1 MDGDIQSVI
10 PADANA
16 SSNPADR
23 RKEFARLI
31 ARAAEMRS
39 MGFSWVA
46 VGREVGR
53 AASTVRRWP
62 KRFPDRWRRVY
73 RLAVS
78 ENATAASAEA
88 MQLLRQELRGE
99 LPRFRCDS
107 AKAIL
112 RYLESRRWRNAKY
125 PKKVLKELKET
136 ETSKWKIPVDQ
147 KGTTPEQIYRYIQ
160 HIESQTPEQLE
171 AMIEGLG
178 YKKIEP
184 QP

>member
-1 MDGDIQSVI
+1 MDSKILSVN
-10 PADANA
+10 PADGNA
-16 SSNPADR
+16 STNPADR

-39 MGFSWVA
+39 MGYSWVA

-53 AASTVRRWP
+53 AMATVRRWP

-88 MQLLRQELRGE
+88 MQLLRQELRGD
-99 LPRFRCDS
+99 LPRFRCNA

-112 RYLESRRWRNAKY
+112 CYLESRRWRNAKY
-125 PKKVLKELKET
+125 SKKKE
-136 ETSKWKIPVDQ
+136 Q
-147 KGTTPEQIYRYIQ
+147 KGEVWQNWEKGKDGHSPQRTYEFIQ

-171 AMIEGLG
+171 ALIESLG

-184 QP
+184 WP

>member
-1 MDGDIQSVI
+1 
-10 PADANA
+10 
-16 SSNPADR
+16 
-23 RKEFARLI
+23 
-31 ARAAEMRS
+31 
-39 MGFSWVA
+39 MGYSWVA

-78 ENATAASAEA
+78 ENASAASAEA

-125 PKKVLKELKET
+125 PKKKE
-136 ETSKWKIPVDQ
+136 Q
-147 KGTTPEQIYRYIQ
+147 KGEVWQNWEKSKNGNTPQQIYEFIQ
-160 HIESQTPEQLE
+160 HVESQTPEQIE
-171 AMIEGLG
+171 ALIENLG